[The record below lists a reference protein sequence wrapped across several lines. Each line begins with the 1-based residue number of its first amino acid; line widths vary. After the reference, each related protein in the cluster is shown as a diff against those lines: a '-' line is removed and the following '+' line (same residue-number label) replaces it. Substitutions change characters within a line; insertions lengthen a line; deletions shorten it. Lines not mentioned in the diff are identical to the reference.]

1 MTELETHPPAQ
12 VPPLIRAAQITTT
25 VGGVTLLLLGALGG
39 LLFTFTVFMAE
50 DASATESAVIGLAIV
65 VLGLGLGGALL
76 WHGLNALWNRRSLSF
91 QPPSGW
97 WLFLPYIPVLIVGQL
112 LISFDLWPA
121 LTFPLFHILAAAI
134 PPLAILA
141 FAGHTLSG
149 AGVHWREIVLQ
160 LSSGAFLATSLALT
174 VEIFFGLLILLLV
187 SLIMALTPGGRETLQ
202 TLLTN
207 LQDPLWLEDPQNTM
221 QIFTFPPV
229 LITLGVVFVVVG
241 PLIEELAKPVGVIL
255 MSYRRPTP
263 AQAFLWGLAGS
274 AGFALAENFF
284 NTTLALEVWALVIPF
299 RIGATTMH
307 CLSTSLATLGWQ
319 RFLSDRHLGKLA
331 GSYGLAVAIHAL
343 WNGAV
348 VGIAGLSVPFMDTS
362 NQPLR
367 VIAGI
372 AILLLLA
379 LLLAL
384 TLGTIFGLILLTRR
398 LQSTL
403 PPT

>member
-1 MTELETHPPAQ
+1 
-12 VPPLIRAAQITTT
+12 
-25 VGGVTLLLLGALGG
+25 
-39 LLFTFTVFMAE
+39 
-50 DASATESAVIGLAIV
+50 
-65 VLGLGLGGALL
+65 
-76 WHGLNALWNRRSLSF
+76 
-91 QPPSGW
+91 
-97 WLFLPYIPVLIVGQL
+97 
-112 LISFDLWPA
+112 
-121 LTFPLFHILAAAI
+121 
-134 PPLAILA
+134 
-141 FAGHTLSG
+141 
-149 AGVHWREIVLQ
+149 
-160 LSSGAFLATSLALT
+160 
-174 VEIFFGLLILLLV
+174 
-187 SLIMALTPGGRETLQ
+187 
-202 TLLTN
+202 
-207 LQDPLWLEDPQNTM
+207 M
-221 QIFTFPPV
+221 QSFTFPPV